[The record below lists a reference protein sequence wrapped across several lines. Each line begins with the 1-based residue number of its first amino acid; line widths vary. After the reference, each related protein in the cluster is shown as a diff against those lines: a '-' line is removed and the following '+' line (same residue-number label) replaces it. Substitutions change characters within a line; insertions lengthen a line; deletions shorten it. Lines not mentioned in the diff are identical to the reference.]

1 VSGTDRSRA
10 HQVQAGGP
18 AIILVEPQLPEN
30 IGMVARAML
39 NCGLGDLRLV
49 RPREIWPNDKAV
61 AAASG
66 ADRVLDDA
74 RLYASTADA
83 IADLW
88 HVYATTA
95 RPRYMTKRVATP
107 RQAAA
112 ELRALATEG
121 VEVGI
126 LFGPEAAGLRNND
139 IALAEAVVT
148 VPLNPA
154 FSSLNLGMAVLLV
167 GYEWFAAGASET
179 PPSALVMP
187 RETRPATQAEL
198 LGLYQHLESE
208 LDACGFLRNRQ
219 SRPSMVR
226 NLRNLFGRAG
236 LTEQEVRTL
245 RGIIACL
252 VESRHARR

>member
-10 HQVQAGGP
+10 HQVQAVGP
-18 AIILVEPQLPEN
+18 AIILIEPQLPEN

-66 ADRVLDDA
+66 ADRVLDAA
-74 RLYASTADA
+74 RLYASTAEA
-83 IADLW
+83 IADLK

-112 ELRALATEG
+112 ELRARPTEG
-121 VEVGI
+121 VGVGF
-126 LFGPEAAGLRNND
+126 LFGPEAAGLRNDD

-167 GYEWFAAGASET
+167 GYEWFAAGAGET
-179 PPSALVMP
+179 PPPALVM
-187 RETRPATQAEL
+187 RETRPATQADL
-198 LGLYQHLESE
+198 LGLYEHLERE

-252 VESRHARR
+252 VERRHARR